1 MDVGRYFW
9 LFMLLGIALGLFL
22 PGPGTLIKPFVLPL
36 LAALMLIS
44 SLSINVGELKRCAKD
59 WRTTL
64 FVLFVQ
70 FVLVGATAYLFS
82 GFFPSDVFLGLVII
96 AVTPSAISVTFL
108 SELFGGSA
116 ALALPLTTLSN
127 LLSVAVTPLLVA
139 VFAGA
144 SVSVNS
150 WSIAQTIALAVVLPF
165 LIAKLV
171 VVRLPAIEK
180 PLLKHGHGINTII
193 ITLAIWGGIAPSSA
207 FLFANSGMVLWLA
220 IPALMFCA
228 VPFAIGWLYGKD
240 REESITLG
248 VTSSLKNVALGVTLA
263 STFGI
268 AVVAGPV
275 VYTVLSN
282 ALLAILQLVLRKGN
296 K

>member
-9 LFMLLGIALGLFL
+9 FFILLGIALGLFL
-22 PGPGTLIKPFVLPL
+22 PGPGAYVKPFVLPL
-36 LAALMLIS
+36 LALLMLLS
-44 SLSINVGELKRCAKD
+44 SLSINLGELKQCAKD
-59 WRTTL
+59 WRTTV

-70 FVLVGATAYLFS
+70 FILVGATAYLFN
-82 GFFPSDVFLGLVII
+82 GFFPSEVFLGLVII
-96 AVTPSAISVTFL
+96 AVAPSAISTTFI

-127 LLSVAVTPLLVA
+127 LLSVVLTPALVA
-139 VFAGA
+139 AFAGA
-144 SVSVNS
+144 EVSVNPFG
-150 WSIAQTIALAVVLPF
+150 IAQTIALAVVLPF

-171 VVRLPAIEK
+171 IVRLPSIEK
-180 PLLKHGHGINTII
+180 PLLTHGHGINTVII
-193 ITLAIWGGIAPSSA
+193 ALLMWGTIAPSAS
-207 FLFANSGMVLWLA
+207 FIFANMQLMMWLA

-248 VTSSLKNVALGVTLA
+248 VTSSVKNTALGITLA
-263 STFGI
+263 SGFG
-268 AVVAGPV
+268 AAAVAGPAI
-275 VYTVLSN
+275 YTVLSN
-282 ALLAILQLVLRKGN
+282 ALLAVLQLVLRK